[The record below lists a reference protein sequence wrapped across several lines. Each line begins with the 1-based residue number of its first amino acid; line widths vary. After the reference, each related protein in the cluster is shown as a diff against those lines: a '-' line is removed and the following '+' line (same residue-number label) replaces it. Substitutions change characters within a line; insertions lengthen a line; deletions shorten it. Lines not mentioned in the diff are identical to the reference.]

1 MFLLTFIEDFRFRLV
16 VFPAVVLAF
25 TLTVACLGTSGDAA
39 DARCSGLEVPPTR
52 DGLISRS
59 EAERLATERL
69 VISAPGVSGTEIE
82 RVWASCL
89 TTLRS
94 YQHDLLKNDTWINP
108 AFYRADAPAW
118 IVEVKGISRP
128 DGLSAGKGLEPYRY
142 ALVVFYA
149 DTGDSIAGRR
159 SWEPLLEPA
168 EEVHQ

>member
-1 MFLLTFIEDFRFRLV
+1 MFPLTFIEEFRFRLV

-25 TLTVACLGTSGDAA
+25 TLTVACFGTSGDAA
-39 DARCSGLEVPPTR
+39 DARCSGLEVPPNR

-94 YQHDLLKNDTWINP
+94 YQHDLLQNDTWINP
-108 AFYRADAPAW
+108 AFFRPSAPVW
-118 IVEVKGISRP
+118 K
-128 DGLSAGKGLEPYRY
+128 
-142 ALVVFYA
+142 
-149 DTGDSIAGRR
+149 
-159 SWEPLLEPA
+159 
-168 EEVHQ
+168 